1 MAVAKIWHYS
11 GDRGDEANTK
21 TSLPREPYVS
31 RQSVTT
37 SAIAANSAASPAGTY
52 LAGVEVT
59 VNTRY
64 RVRLPGDNTLADAN
78 DVPLGYVATGY
89 NVFCIHLPPGAT
101 ISLIEA

>member
-11 GDRGDEANTK
+11 GNVGDEENTK
-21 TSLPREPYVS
+21 TTWPREPYVS
-31 RQSVTT
+31 RQTVTT
-37 SAIAANSAASPAGTY
+37 SATAANSAASPAGTY
-52 LAGVEVT
+52 IAGIEVT

-89 NVFCIHLPPGAT
+89 NVFAIHLPPGAT